1 MKEFENDLET
11 KISFSKLRDGKSL
24 LHCTVITGT
33 NRLFEDS
40 HGNPLAVE
48 YLPTIY
54 LVDGREDCE
63 TLVGETGIIWVRFIG
78 AIKFPGV
85 VIADMSDR
93 LEFRD
98 VLRLGRLPSCYHKFF
113 LFLSIYF
120 QKLMSHLLL

>member
-1 MKEFENDLET
+1 M
-11 KISFSKLRDGKSL
+11 
-24 LHCTVITGT
+24 
-33 NRLFEDS
+33 
-40 HGNPLAVE
+40 AVE

-54 LVDGREDCE
+54 LVDGRGEDCE

-98 VLRLGRLPSCYHKFF
+98 E
-113 LFLSIYF
+113 
-120 QKLMSHLLL
+120 

>member
-1 MKEFENDLET
+1 M
-11 KISFSKLRDGKSL
+11 
-24 LHCTVITGT
+24 
-33 NRLFEDS
+33 
-40 HGNPLAVE
+40 E

-54 LVDGREDCE
+54 LVDGRGEDCE

-98 VLRLGRLPSCYHKFF
+98 DHSDCSDNSSKQ
-113 LFLSIYF
+113 IM
-120 QKLMSHLLL
+120 K

>member
-24 LHCTVITGT
+24 LHCTVITGGS

-40 HGNPLAVE
+40 QGNPLAVE

-54 LVDGREDCE
+54 LVDGRGEDCE

-98 VLRLGRLPSCYHKFF
+98 EEHSDRSNGSNQ
-113 LFLSIYF
+113 I
-120 QKLMSHLLL
+120 MI